1 MTKKTNAVRIL
12 DRLKINYD
20 LVEYAVDESDLSAVH
35 LAETAGLPISQV
47 FKTLVLEGDKNGNFV
62 CIIPGGEEIDLKKTA
77 IASSNK
83 KTAMIKMK
91 DLEPLTGYI
100 RGGCS
105 PLGMKK
111 NFPVYIDE
119 AAFKQSILFISA
131 GVRGIQ
137 IRLSPDDLVK
147 ACGAKRAT
155 LTFESKTENDLRTN
169 FLQSQHVNNNQ
180 ILL

>member
-1 MTKKTNAVRIL
+1 MTKKTNAARIL

-20 LVEYAVDESDLSAVH
+20 LVEYTVDESDLSAIH
-35 LAETAGLPISQV
+35 LAETAGIPISQV

-62 CIIPGGEEIDLKKTA
+62 CIIPGGEEIDLKKAA

-83 KTAMIKMK
+83 KVAMIKMK

-105 PLGMKK
+105 PIGMKK

-119 AAFKQSILFISA
+119 AAFDQDFIYISA
-131 GVRGIQ
+131 GIRGMQ
-137 IRLSPDDLVK
+137 INLAPDDLVIACK
-147 ACGAKRAT
+147 AIQAD
-155 LTFESKTENDLRTN
+155 LSKEEEYINK
-169 FLQSQHVNNNQ
+169 
-180 ILL
+180 

>member
-1 MTKKTNAVRIL
+1 MTKKTNAARIL
-12 DRLKINYD
+12 DRLKIKYE
-20 LVEYAVDESDLSAVH
+20 LVDYIVDESDLSAIH
-35 LAETAGLPISQV
+35 LAETAGIPIGQV

-62 CIIPGGEEIDLKKTA
+62 CIIPGGEEIDLKKAA

-83 KTAMIKMK
+83 KVAMIKMK

-119 AAFKQSILFISA
+119 AAFNQEFIYISA
-131 GVRGIQ
+131 GVRGLQ

-147 ACGAKRAT
+147 ACCAKKSA
-155 LTFESKTENDLRTN
+155 LTYEFESE
-169 FLQSQHVNNNQ
+169 
-180 ILL
+180 